1 MKKSC
6 YVSKV
11 EDKSLIKVTKFNEDL
26 NIIKDLRQMRVSIRD
41 HFNTE
46 EIHTQII
53 FIDKKV
59 KIFYFCLKE
68 FALFEISVQLCML

>member
-11 EDKSLIKVTKFNEDL
+11 EDKSLIKIAKLNKDL
-26 NIIKDLRQMRVSIRD
+26 NIIKDLRQVRALIRD
-41 HFNTE
+41 CFNIR
-46 EIHTQII
+46 EIHVQII
-53 FIDKKV
+53 LVDKKV

-68 FALFEISVQLCML
+68 FILFEVSIQLCTS